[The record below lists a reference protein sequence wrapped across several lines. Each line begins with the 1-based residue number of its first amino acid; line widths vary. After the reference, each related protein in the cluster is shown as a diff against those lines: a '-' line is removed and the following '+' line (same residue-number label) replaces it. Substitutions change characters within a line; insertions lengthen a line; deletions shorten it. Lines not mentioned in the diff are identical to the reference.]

1 MIVADTNVLLYH
13 YTSADFGKLTAALLA
28 QDADWHAP
36 LLWRSEFRNGLA
48 TFMRAGYL
56 HVKQSAQYFQHA
68 ALFMQGREHEPDAA
82 RVLDLAAKSGC
93 TAYDCE
99 YVDLA
104 ERLAAPLITADK
116 KLIKAF
122 PAICRALGT

>member
-48 TFMRAGYL
+48 TFMRAGHL
-56 HVKQSAQYFQHA
+56 NVKQAAQYFQHA

-99 YVDLA
+99 YVDIA
-104 ERLAAPLITADK
+104 ERLAAPLITADR

>member
-13 YTSADFGKLTAALLA
+13 YTSVEVGKLTAALLL

-36 LLWRSEFRNGLA
+36 VLWRSEFRNGLA
-48 TFMRAGYL
+48 TFMRAGHL
-56 HVKQSAQYFQHA
+56 GVKQAALHFQHA
-68 ALFMQGREHEPDAA
+68 AAFMQGREHEPDAV
-82 RVLDLAAKSGC
+82 RVLELASQSGC

-99 YVDLA
+99 YIDIA

-116 KLIKAF
+116 KLVRAF
-122 PAICRALGT
+122 PGICRPLQM

>member
-13 YTSADFGKLTAALLA
+13 YTSADFGKLTAALLL
-28 QDADWHAP
+28 QDAEWHAP
-36 LLWRSEFRNGLA
+36 VLWRSEFRNGLA
-48 TFMRAGYL
+48 TFMRAGYMG
-56 HVKQSAQYFQHA
+56 VKQAALHFSHA
-68 ALFMQGREHEPDAA
+68 ASFMQGREHEPDAT
-82 RVLDLAAKSGC
+82 RVLELAAQSGC

-99 YVDLA
+99 YIEIA

-122 PAICRALGT
+122 PGICRALGG

>member
-13 YTSADFGKLTAALLA
+13 YTSADFGKLTAALLM

-56 HVKQSAQYFQHA
+56 SVKQSALHFEHA

-82 RVLDLAAKSGC
+82 RVLELAAQSGC

-99 YVDLA
+99 YVDIA

-116 KLIKAF
+116 KLIRAF
-122 PAICRALGT
+122 PGICRPLQS